1 MLRALPGLLAGLLFT
16 HWFSLCLAQDDAVVV
31 TATRFAEDVRRLPAS
46 TTVLTADDIARS
58 AARTL
63 PELLQEQVG
72 FNMRDLFGNN
82 AAQTTIDLR
91 GYGATGAQNTLVLID
106 GRRQNDFDLS
116 GVQWAS
122 IPIPMIERIE
132 ILRGTGAVL
141 YGDNASA
148 GVVNIVTRS
157 PLKQGNLFEAMGRI
171 GSYETVEGQLYGN
184 YATDH
189 FGINGLLYGYESE
202 GYRANNRNEQQ
213 NAALNLRWAL
223 GAGALDLRFG
233 IDQQELRL
241 PGARIVQPSIG
252 LDEYQSNPRGAQT
265 PNDYASR
272 DGRRA
277 GAGYS
282 QRFGDAEFS
291 IGLDYRDKDQR
302 SFFEQG
308 GAPFTSYRADKLDL
322 TSITPK
328 LRLPF
333 STGGVRHSLVVGV
346 DWNDWQYDSRRT
358 NRPENLAQ
366 PTNAVSVDQEAF
378 GAYLQDTL
386 QLTATTIA
394 TLGWRRERVKY
405 NGTDAF
411 NAAAPG
417 CVEQFGFCTGA
428 APVAQTQ
435 EEDAWEVGLRQ
446 GIGAQWAVFGRA
458 GRSFRFV
465 NAEEIYEFDA
475 FGSSEFQILKP
486 QTADTYEA
494 GVEWRRSGSM
504 LRATF
509 FHSDIENEIHLDPFT
524 AGVGNRNLPPSQRRG
539 VELDG
544 KLQVSRTFQL
554 SAGYAYTEAKF
565 KEGVLPGGPF
575 VIGTD
580 IPIGGKT
587 VPLVPENKLNVAFSW
602 DILPRTRLSG
612 ALTAVSEQYRD
623 NDEPNTL
630 SQIPAYEIVDL
641 KLAQRFSWGRLS
653 LAVNNLFNQDYY
665 TYSARSQFVADRYAV
680 YPLPGTTVSLTAELF
695 VR

>member
-1 MLRALPGLLAGLLFT
+1 MLRAPSGLLAGLLFT
-16 HWFSLCLAQDDAVVV
+16 LWFSLCSAQDDAVVV

-91 GYGATGAQNTLVLID
+91 GYGATGAQNTLILID

-141 YGDNASA
+141 YGDNAAA

-184 YATDH
+184 YATDR
-189 FGINGLLYGYESE
+189 FGINGLVYGYESE

-265 PNDYASR
+265 PLDYASR

-277 GAGYS
+277 GMTYS
-282 QRFGDAEFS
+282 QRFGDAELS
-291 IGLDYRDKDQR
+291 VGLDYRDKDQR
-302 SFFEQG
+302 SYFDQSGF
-308 GAPFTSYRADKLDL
+308 PTYRADDL
-322 TSITPK
+322 KYNSFTPR

-333 STGGVRHSLVVGV
+333 STGAVRHSLTLGV
-346 DWNDWQYDSRRT
+346 DWNDWEYDSRRT
-358 NRPENLAQ
+358 DRPENVQ
-366 PTNAVSVDQEAF
+366 RPTNTVNVTQESTGF
-378 GAYLQDTL
+378 YIQDVL
-386 QLTATTIA
+386 QLASSTFA
-394 TLGWRRERVKY
+394 TLGWRTERVKY
-405 NGTDAF
+405 AGRDSADST
-411 NAAAPG
+411 APG
-417 CVEQFGFCTGA
+417 CFFPPCLGA
-428 APVAQTQ
+428 APFSETQ
-435 EEDAWEVGLRQ
+435 SEDAWEIGLRQ
-446 GIGAQWAVFGRA
+446 GLGANWSVFGRA
-458 GRSFRFV
+458 GTSFRFV
-465 NAEEIYEFDA
+465 NAEEIYEQNVF
-475 FGSSEFQILKP
+475 FEPQFQVLRP
-486 QTADTYEA
+486 QTAETYEA
-494 GVEWRRSGSM
+494 GVEWRRGANL
-504 LRATF
+504 LRAAY
-509 FHSDIENEIHLDPFT
+509 FHSDVDNEIHLDPFT
-524 AGVGNRNLPPSQRRG
+524 TGVGNTNLPPSRRRG
-539 VELDG
+539 LELDG
-544 KLQVSRTFQL
+544 RLQVSKTFQL
-554 SAGYAYTEAKF
+554 SGGYAYTEATF
-565 KEGVLPGGPF
+565 REGVLPGGPF
-575 VIGTD
+575 VIGANL
-580 IPIGGKT
+580 PIAGKT
-587 VPLVPENKLNVAFSW
+587 VPLVPEHKLNLAFSW

-630 SQIPAYEIVDL
+630 SQIPAYEVVDL

-653 LAVNNLFNQDYY
+653 FAVNNLFNQDYY
-665 TYSARSQFVADRYAV
+665 TYSARSQFVADRYSV

-695 VR
+695 VP